1 MTGFETIAW
10 IVGTNIGLA
19 SISTIFA
26 SAWVR
31 VSRIDK
37 LEAEIDKLWER
48 ITEVQVLKT
57 EVEACKN
64 GITEIKEL
72 LKEYRNYNV
81 QG

>member
-10 IVGTNIGLA
+10 IIGVNTGLA
-19 SISTIFA
+19 SVAVVFA
-26 SAWVR
+26 KAWVR

-37 LEAEIDKLWER
+37 LEAEVDKLWER
-48 ITEVQVLKT
+48 ITEIQVLKT

-72 LKEYRNYNV
+72 LKEYRKSNV

>member
-1 MTGFETIAW
+1 MTPFETIAW
-10 IVGTNIGLA
+10 IIGANLGLG
-19 SISTIFA
+19 SIATIFA

-37 LEAEIDKLWER
+37 LEAELDKLWER
-48 ITEVQVLKT
+48 MTEIQILKNEITF
-57 EVEACKN
+57 CKD

-72 LKEYRNYNV
+72 LKEYRKTNV

>member
-1 MTGFETIAW
+1 VTGFETIAW
-10 IVGTNIGLA
+10 IVGTNLGLA
-19 SISTIFA
+19 SIATIFA

-48 ITEVQVLKT
+48 ITEVQILKT
-57 EVEACKN
+57 EVEACKQ

-72 LKEYRNYNV
+72 LKEYRNKDV
-81 QG
+81 